1 MLTRRS
7 LILGGAALLGGGA
20 IASACGSDRRDAGR
34 DGDAPL
40 PDGLALVQRFP
51 QVLVTGDVRMPV
63 SLATDDGLLADGV
76 PDELVA
82 RLVESQSGSVVAER
96 IVARRHGDGLAAP
109 YWPFRAVV
117 DAPGTYVLQVEGQ
130 EDGASLQVASPGMVA
145 VPGAGDPMPPFDT
158 PTTADPRGVDPI
170 CTRAPEPCPLHDL
183 TLTEALALG
192 RPLAYLVGTPAFC
205 STGTCAPA
213 LEGLLAVRERV
224 GGAMAFVHADVYTDR
239 TASTV
244 APAVQALGMTFE
256 PALFL
261 VAANGTVAERLDA
274 VFDEAEIDERLA
286 ALGLVS

>member
-1 MLTRRS
+1 MLSRRS
-7 LILGGAALLGGGA
+7 LILGGAALLGSSA
-20 IASACGSDRRDAGR
+20 LASACGSERG
-34 DGDAPL
+34 GDAPS
-40 PDGLALVQRFP
+40 PEGLSLVRRFP
-51 QVLVTGDVRMPV
+51 QVLVTGAVRMPV
-63 SLATDDGLLADGV
+63 SLATVDGLVTEGA
-76 PDELVA
+76 PTELVA
-82 RLVESQSGSVVAER
+82 RLVESESGAIAVDR
-96 IVARRHGDGLAAP
+96 LVARRHGDGLAAP
-109 YWPFRAVV
+109 YWPFRAVI
-117 DAPGTYVLQVEGQ
+117 DSPGTYVLQVEGQ
-130 EDGASLQVASPGMVA
+130 EDGAGVQIAAAGSVA

-158 PTTADPRGVDPI
+158 PTTADARGVDPI

-192 RPLAYLVGTPAFC
+192 RPVAYLVGTPAFC

-224 GGAMAFVHADVYTDR
+224 GGAVTFVHADVYTDR

-261 VAANGTVAERLDA
+261 VGADGTVVERLDA
-274 VFDEAEIDERLA
+274 VFDETEIDERLA